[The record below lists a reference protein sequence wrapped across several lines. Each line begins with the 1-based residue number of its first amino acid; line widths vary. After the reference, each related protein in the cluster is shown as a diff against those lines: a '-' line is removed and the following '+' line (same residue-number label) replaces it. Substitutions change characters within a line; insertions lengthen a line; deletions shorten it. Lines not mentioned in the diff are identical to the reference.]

1 MSVLCDVVTNEMGA
15 LLRLSTRPRQ
25 AKGGG
30 HSVLSKDTDP
40 FARDRRSTW
49 GLQSEM
55 KSSKWLNRCGS
66 SERKFEEQR
75 QAVRMRWATFFD

>member
-40 FARDRRSTW
+40 FARDQRSTW
-49 GLQSEM
+49 GLQSEI
-55 KSSKWLNRCGS
+55 KSSSGQAGA
-66 SERKFEEQR
+66 EVR
-75 QAVRMRWATFFD
+75 QI